1 MAEFETQHTCSCGEV
16 YRAERA
22 TLRAFGPGR
31 VLALRIMRNKDRRE
45 VLRVP
50 LTLRLE
56 AREFRLRAGVCHSG
70 SSYQCGHYTC
80 FAPLSDGKQWVLYD
94 DGAVQVCSVPK
105 ELCLASRVLF
115 YELAELATEPTGQME
130 ASRLEVAKTEE
141 ELVAPALPEDAAPAM
156 RASGEQNVH
165 VEEVPGALVADGEG
179 DAANWKSAVADES
192 VVAAASLTQALEEV
206 AEGMETTCGLCDEE
220 LKCLEHMRVG
230 RGQDALEHDAER
242 LLRVFER
249 TGDPSACHALLQE
262 LPAFLSQD
270 GAQTVHAA
278 ANAWHAELSDLSED
292 CVNGVTAM
300 YWLGTSIMLN
310 HILQH
315 CWPHAL
321 RGTVPETFPVV
332 VSDEAFCS
340 AVAFVHRRFAY
351 GHAVLSV
358 SVQEAAWLSTTAPPH
373 KEKEDLMP
381 TVLKLLRSNPGSCIT
396 FNHVLQ
402 AELGLK
408 RMWERG
414 SVEEQQLVQ
423 QHVQRVWLVFKDI
436 GVGTLCGSGQQTY
449 LHKIARAALPTATV
463 AWLRRQRVPLFVF
476 GPCRQQREVDLVA
489 LQVPGLLVQ
498 VQRHPVA
505 EPFQSEPRSHAV
517 GAGGV
522 ASKADLLAVPVKK
535 EALTRGQQGAQTRA
549 RRNADRPELVSVT
562 DLGNNILSS
571 SQLVAHLHGRP
582 EWQDCKHKVR
592 VVWQNQQRVASKV
605 QCAEGA
611 ACPFVWHCTYFLTSL
626 GHAAGTLLI
635 TSTGKHDHAK
645 PEVGSGRPAKL
656 WTPSQLGDAC
666 HYMTSTKK
674 GHRSAR
680 QLQNHSRKRRDPSS
694 KQVTAAGQEVAPTQ
708 IALEDWPRCGKA
720 LEDLYLLGP

>member
-1 MAEFETQHTCSCGEV
+1 MRQDDAGEFLQLLLASSAELREMFAQETFHEDTYVPQCSTCEGRVVPTAEHEVLLDVFFPEEKPRKTDLSVCLSPNRSVAEFETQHTCSCGEV

-56 AREFRLRAGVCHSG
+56 AREFRPRAGVCHSG

-165 VEEVPGALVADGEG
+165 VEEVAGALVADGEG

-192 VVAAASLTQALEEV
+192 VVAAASLIHALEEV

-220 LKCLEHMRVG
+220 LKCLEHMHVG

-249 TGDPSACHALLQE
+249 TEDPSACHALLQE

-300 YWLGTSIMLN
+300 QVQPFVGDT
-310 HILQH
+310 
-315 CWPHAL
+315 AL
-321 RGTVPETFPVV
+321 YPLLVLLP
-332 VSDEAFCS
+332 ACS
-340 AVAFVHRRFAY
+340 WA
-351 GHAVLSV
+351 
-358 SVQEAAWLSTTAPPH
+358 T
-373 KEKEDLMP
+373 DMP
-381 TVLKLLRSNPGSCIT
+381 
-396 FNHVLQ
+396 
-402 AELGLK
+402 
-408 RMWERG
+408 
-414 SVEEQQLVQ
+414 
-423 QHVQRVWLVFKDI
+423 LVFYTDI
-436 GVGTLCGSGQQTY
+436 LRALVGS
-449 LHKIARAALPTATV
+449 I
-463 AWLRRQRVPLFVF
+463 LRKELFVQLN
-476 GPCRQQREVDLVA
+476 GRWKTKNRCWA
-489 LQVPGLLVQ
+489 
-498 VQRHPVA
+498 A
-505 EPFQSEPRSHAV
+505 
-517 GAGGV
+517 
-522 ASKADLLAVPVKK
+522 AS
-535 EALTRGQQGAQTRA
+535 
-549 RRNADRPELVSVT
+549 
-562 DLGNNILSS
+562 
-571 SQLVAHLHGRP
+571 
-582 EWQDCKHKVR
+582 
-592 VVWQNQQRVASKV
+592 
-605 QCAEGA
+605 
-611 ACPFVWHCTYFLTSL
+611 
-626 GHAAGTLLI
+626 
-635 TSTGKHDHAK
+635 
-645 PEVGSGRPAKL
+645 
-656 WTPSQLGDAC
+656 
-666 HYMTSTKK
+666 
-674 GHRSAR
+674 
-680 QLQNHSRKRRDPSS
+680 
-694 KQVTAAGQEVAPTQ
+694 
-708 IALEDWPRCGKA
+708 
-720 LEDLYLLGP
+720 